1 MKFVPEYIIP
11 LKEAFEKNANT
22 DEAVSMKKY
31 MKNKFEFFGIKSPLR
46 KEIYKDFK
54 SKNGLLP
61 DENFDEIIKWCWEQD
76 EREYQ
81 YFAME
86 FLSKRMKKSTIEII
100 DLYEFMIVEKS
111 WWDTVDLI
119 AAVLVGDYFKK
130 YPEQIKPITQKWMN
144 SGNIWLQRSCLLFQL
159 KYKTNTDVDLME
171 SFIVR
176 LLGSK
181 EFFINKAI
189 GWVLREYSKTK
200 PQVVVNFVERH
211 SLSGLSSREALKWMQ
226 NKGLV

>member
-1 MKFVPEYIIP
+1 MIPEYILP
-11 LKEAFEKNANT
+11 LREAFLSKANT
-22 DEAVSMKKY
+22 AEAIPMKKY
-31 MKNKFEFFGIKSPLR
+31 MKNKFDFFGIKSPLR
-46 KEIYKDFK
+46 KDIYIDFK
-54 SKNGLLP
+54 NKYGLLP
-61 DENFDEIIKWCWEQD
+61 DENFGEIIKWCWKQD

-81 YFAME
+81 YFAMV
-86 FLSKRMKKSTIEII
+86 FLSKRMKKSTKEII

-111 WWDTVDLI
+111 WWDTVDFI

-130 YPEQIKPITQKWMN
+130 FPDEIKTVTEKWMN

-159 KYKTNTDVDLME
+159 KYKNKTDVELME

-189 GWVLREYSKTK
+189 GWILREYSKTK
-200 PQVVVNFVERH
+200 PQVVVNIVERH

>member
-1 MKFVPEYIIP
+1 MTPEYIIP
-11 LKEAFEKNANT
+11 LKEAFETNANAA
-22 DEAVSMKKY
+22 EAIPMKKY

-54 SKNGLLP
+54 SKYGLLP
-61 DENFDEIIKWCWEQD
+61 NENFEEIIKWCWKQD

-86 FLSKRMKKSTIEII
+86 FVSKSMKKSTLEAI

-111 WWDTVDLI
+111 WWDTVDFI
-119 AAVLVGDYFKK
+119 AAILVGDYFKRF
-130 YPEQIKPITQKWMN
+130 PEEIKPITERWMN
-144 SGNIWLQRSCLLFQL
+144 SDNIWLQRSCLLFQL
-159 KYKTNTDVDLME
+159 KYKNKTDVELME
-171 SFIVR
+171 SFIAK

-189 GWVLREYSKTK
+189 GWILREYSKTR
-200 PQVVVNFVERH
+200 PQVVVNIVERH

>member
-1 MKFVPEYIIP
+1 MTPDYILP
-11 LKEAFEKNANT
+11 LREAFEVNANT
-22 DEAVSMKKY
+22 TEAIPMKKY
-31 MKNKFEFFGIKSPLR
+31 MKNKFDFFGIKSPLR

-54 SKNGLLP
+54 SKCGLLP
-61 DENFDEIIKWCWEQD
+61 DENFGEIIRWCWKQD

-86 FLSKRMKKSTIEII
+86 FLSKRMKKSTMEII

-111 WWDTVDLI
+111 WWDSVDFI
-119 AAVLVGDYFKK
+119 AAVLVGGYFKRF
-130 YPEQIKPITQKWMN
+130 PDEINPITEKWMN

-159 KYKTNTDVDLME
+159 KYKNKTDVELME
-171 SFIVR
+171 SLIVR

-200 PQVVVNFVERH
+200 PLLVVDIVERH
-211 SLSGLSSREALKWMQ
+211 SLSGLSHREALKWMQ